1 MFSHHGTPLINYR
14 GGYLFYEIICHF
26 LRAQYYIILV
36 SHGFVNMFEAN
47 YAFNGYM
54 FC

>member
-1 MFSHHGTPLINYR
+1 MITA
-14 GGYLFYEIICHF
+14 LFRKIIVNII
-26 LRAQYYIILV
+26 LMQYYYITLV